1 MFYYNYC
8 DNFTSSDLLE
18 KHLLIHMS
26 LLGIQTT
33 ICLTI
38 LQKFDFPLKN
48 ELACCEVKNRIHL
61 PPFKI
66 QYTTSQRIQKHK
78 GVQHSQEEGRQSALN
93 AFSLIGSCYLN
104 EVKGI
109 FLKECG

>member
-1 MFYYNYC
+1 
-8 DNFTSSDLLE
+8 
-18 KHLLIHMS
+18 MS

-66 QYTTSQRIQKHK
+66 HTTSQRIQMKKECNIHK
-78 GVQHSQEEGRQSALN
+78 KKEDKVLWML
-93 AFSLIGSCYLN
+93 FLSLVPAILN

>member
-48 ELACCEVKNRIHL
+48 ELACCDFLFLYICL
-61 PPFKI
+61 PSLNFKPSVI
-66 QYTTSQRIQKHK
+66 DRVQRKS
-78 GVQHSQEEGRQSALN
+78 V
-93 AFSLIGSCYLN
+93 
-104 EVKGI
+104 
-109 FLKECG
+109 

>member
-26 LLGIQTT
+26 LLGIQPT

-48 ELACCEVKNRIHL
+48 ELACCEVKSRIHL

-66 QYTTSQRIQKHK
+66 HTTSQRIQMT
-78 GVQHSQEEGRQSALN
+78 
-93 AFSLIGSCYLN
+93 
-104 EVKGI
+104 
-109 FLKECG
+109 KECNIHKKKEDKVL

>member
-61 PPFKI
+61 PPLQNSYHI
-66 QYTTSQRIQKHK
+66 SEDSNEK

-93 AFSLIGSCYLN
+93 ALSLIGSCYFKRGKRN
-104 EVKGI
+104 
-109 FLKECG
+109 FP